1 MLRPDQMALL
11 EGVPLHWRY
20 ALTGGNDDAKRCF
33 EDNWNNPG
41 NGHTLDSVIRIN
53 ETPNRNETWK
63 QQKLIGLGVIT
74 GEESNGLLVIDF
86 DGVGSQS
93 IRAFRK
99 HFQRFPSELP
109 VTVANESGKVGR
121 AKLYFTVAPHWWGQL
136 EAKSASW
143 RSDTGNVVLE
153 AIWQNTTGKG
163 RHAVIVGDHPESSHQ
178 HPLYYRWRKGRSP
191 KEVPVAEAPDWLI
204 EGLLRHV
211 NAASEDRT
219 LQERLRSGE
228 DDGTPWE
235 RMSVHERI
243 QLVELALPYCPN
255 RLGKGS
261 GTYEKV
267 RRVLCGLLNEFGLGL
282 AVQIVEGSEWDS
294 KNEWGERNDA
304 VKTLKSLA
312 HSRVAED
319 HKSRIASVFFFA
331 REAGWVPPSWA
342 IPPVDLMVGAEGYRK
357 LINEMI
363 KHENDS
369 VVTSYLL
376 GRARREYSV
385 DPERVREE
393 ILIQYLGQMER
404 QRPRTIEEIRSAM
417 RTDNIQSDV
426 IDGFLGRRVHLLAGA
441 SHSGKTTL
449 ACFLANRV
457 LHGLPVDID
466 SIRHSVE
473 RPSKVLIFT
482 SDCSDLDMVRDLALE
497 GIEHSD
503 GRLRICGGVTFER
516 MINIVQTL
524 DEFAP
529 DLVIYDCLTS
539 MMGADAKIGDGS
551 YGRPIRQ
558 LVSYNGVAWP
568 SCAHVI
574 LHHTTRDEPTRF
586 SGSEQIKAACEELWL
601 YYPPELARWRRG
613 QPAPEIGPTRHLVM
627 QKSRTGY
634 RDKRIMVTR
643 NPYQAYWQLR
653 LSNPESGGPLDMLS
667 HRFRNVRHEEW
678 QIASEWAKELDLGFN
693 ARSLR
698 RYLEQMVG
706 TVLEERKCRSRITG
720 RYETHYRPRQV
731 VRDAANA
738 MAGSKAEGV
747 NAV

>member
-1 MLRPDQMALL
+1 MALL

-33 EDNWNNPG
+33 EENWNDRG

-53 ETPNRNETWK
+53 HNPEKREAWK
-63 QQKLIGLGVIT
+63 QRKLIGLGVIT

-86 DGVGSQS
+86 DGVGSQAV
-93 IRAFRK
+93 RAFRR
-99 HFQRFPSELP
+99 HFNRGPKQLP
-109 VTVANESGKVGR
+109 NTVANESGKRGR
-121 AKLYFTVAPHWWGQL
+121 AKLYFTVPPQWWPRLQNR
-136 EAKSASW
+136 SASW
-143 RSDTGNVVLE
+143 RSSTGNVVLE
-153 AIWQNTTGKG
+153 AIWQNTTGRG

-178 HPLYYRWRKGRSP
+178 QPLYYRWMEGCSP
-191 KEVPVAEAPDWLI
+191 AQVPVAEAPEWLI
-204 EGLLRHV
+204 EGVLHQIEG
-211 NAASEDRT
+211 AGEERT

-235 RMSVHERI
+235 RLSSHERL
-243 QLVELALPYCPN
+243 QLVELALPFCPN
-255 RLGKGS
+255 RMGKGS

-267 RRVLCGLLNEFGLGL
+267 RRVLCGILNEFGLEL
-282 AVQIVEGSEWDS
+282 AIQIVEGSDWDA
-294 KNEWGERNDA
+294 KNDWGDHNNA
-304 VKTLKSLA
+304 AKTLKSLA
-312 HSRVAED
+312 NSRVAEETR
-319 HKSRIASVFFFA
+319 SRIASVFFFA

-342 IPPVDLMVGAEGYRK
+342 IPPVDLQVGAEGYRK
-357 LINEMI
+357 LINEFI
-363 KHENDS
+363 KYEHDS
-369 VVTSYLL
+369 VVTSYLM
-376 GRARREYSV
+376 GRARKEYSV
-385 DPERVREE
+385 DAERIREE
-393 ILIQYLGQMER
+393 VLVQYLGQMER
-404 QRPRTIEEIRSAM
+404 QKPRSIEEIREAM
-417 RTDNIQSDV
+417 RSDNIAADV

-466 SIRHSVE
+466 GTRHSVE
-473 RPSKVLIFT
+473 TPGKVLIFT

-497 GIEHSD
+497 GIEHSE
-503 GRLRICGGVTFER
+503 GRLKICAGVTFDR
-516 MINIVQTL
+516 MISIVRAL

-529 DLVIYDCLTS
+529 DLVIYDCLSS
-539 MMGADAKIGDGS
+539 MMNVEAKIGDGS

-601 YYPPELARWRRG
+601 YYPPEMAKWRRG
-613 QPAPEIGPTRHLVM
+613 QPTPEIGPTRHLVM

-634 RDKRIMVTR
+634 RDKRIAITR
-643 NPYQAYWQLR
+643 NAYQGYWQLH
-653 LSNPESGGPLDMLS
+653 LGNPEKGGPLDMLS
-667 HRFRNVRHEEW
+667 HRFRAVKHDDWN
-678 QIASEWAKELDLGFN
+678 IASEWATELDLGFN
-693 ARSLR
+693 PRSLR

-706 TVLEERKCRSRITG
+706 TVLETKKLRSRITG

-731 VRDAANA
+731 IRDAATA
-738 MAGSKAEGV
+738 MSGTKGEGI